1 VVSPS
6 VELHRQRQPKT
17 VATELVSDLGPTS
30 EGTGP
35 ALQLHKWNSRVVLG
49 AVLASFASG
58 FGQFGVV
65 TALGSVAKSFG
76 HVVHGTTLADQAG
89 LSGTKLGVGLAI
101 IRLASLGGLP
111 LTALADRFGRH
122 RMLVV
127 SVGLGLVATVLAAFS
142 PGYWWFVVIFA
153 CGRPLLSATNA
164 LSEVLAAEQ
173 TDSTSRAKA
182 LALVAAGYG
191 VGAGLTAIIHSLASK
206 TLGFRGLFALAVVPL
221 LLLPLISRWATE
233 PDRFAVAAK
242 ASDHVVPV
250 LGAIS
255 APFRRRLVQLSILAF
270 ALSFI
275 TGPANSFI
283 FLYAQN
289 IDHLSSGVTAV
300 MVVGAGA
307 TGLFGLLVGRWM
319 ADRCGRRLTGV
330 LGMVGLALT
339 GVLSYAGPRD
349 ALVLGYVLGVMFGSI
364 FAPAVGSL
372 INELFPT
379 AVRASAAGWFLA
391 AGVLGAV
398 LGLVVFGAIADV
410 GNRFALAADLT
421 FLPAMLFAG
430 LFWAL
435 PETKG
440 RELEDLWPD

>member
-1 VVSPS
+1 MESPPFKPTER
-6 VELHRQRQPKT
+6 VPRLHR
-17 VATELVSDLGPTS
+17 
-30 EGTGP
+30 
-35 ALQLHKWNSRVVLG
+35 WNDRVVIG

-65 TALGSVAKSFG
+65 TALGNVARTFG
-76 HVVHGTTLADQAG
+76 HLVHGATLADQAG

-122 RMLVV
+122 RMLVL
-127 SVGLGLVATVLAAFS
+127 SVGLGLCATVLAAAS

-153 CGRPLLSATNA
+153 LGRPLLSATNA
-164 LSEVLAAEQ
+164 ISEVIAAEQ
-173 TDSTSRAKA
+173 TDTASRAKA

-206 TLGFRGLFALAVVPL
+206 TLGFRGLFLLAVVPL
-221 LLLPLISRWATE
+221 ALLPLINRWATE
-233 PDRFAVAAK
+233 PDRFAIAERMPA
-242 ASDHVVPV
+242 HVNPT
-250 LGAIS
+250 LGS
-255 APFRRRLVQLSILAF
+255 VGVQFRRRLILLSIVAF

-289 IDHLSSGVTAV
+289 IDHLSGVTTAA

-307 TGLFGLLVGRWM
+307 TGLVGLLVGRAM
-319 ADRCGRRLTGV
+319 ADHFGRRVTGA
-330 LGMVGLALT
+330 LGMTGLALF
-339 GVLSYAGPRD
+339 GVLSYSGPKY
-349 ALVLGYVLGVMFGSI
+349 ALVIGYVMGVMFGSI
-364 FAPAVGSL
+364 FAPAGGALV
-372 INELFPT
+372 NELFPT
-379 AVRASAAGWFLA
+379 SVRASASGWFLA

-398 LGLVVFGAIADV
+398 CGLVTFGAIADI
-410 GNRFALAADLT
+410 GNRFALAASLT
-421 FLPAMLFAG
+421 FVPAMFLAA
-430 LFWAL
+430 LFWTL

-440 RELEDLWPD
+440 RELEDLWPA